1 MQELL
6 TAGVHFGHKVSR
18 AHPKMR
24 QFIFGAR
31 DGISVIDLAFSEK
44 QLNDAALKA
53 YELGKEGKVILV
65 VGTKKQARDIVKE
78 VADKAGVPYLNQRW
92 IGGMLTNF
100 DEVKKNIRKLT
111 GLRDDEQKGK
121 LSHYTKKER
130 LLLSRKIGKFERD
143 MGGASQMES
152 VPQALFIVDVVAD
165 KTAILE
171 GRSMGLLLLGISDTN
186 ADPTLLDYAIA
197 GNDDGIKSIKIICDT
212 IIDAYIKGK
221 KEAGDKLAADEAK
234 QSLRSD
240 DLKKKADEEK
250 AEEVALNDK
259 VLEEA
264 EVLEELVEKEAI
276 GEQERRAEKAIE
288 E

>member
-24 QFIFGAR
+24 QYIFGAR

-44 QLNDAALKA
+44 QLNDAAQKA
-53 YELGKEGKVILV
+53 YELGKEGKVILI
-65 VGTKKQARDIVKE
+65 VGTKKQAREIVKE
-78 VADKAGVPYLNQRW
+78 VAEKAGVPYLNQRW

-111 GLRDDEQKGK
+111 GLREDEQKGK

-143 MGGASQMES
+143 MGGASQMEA
-152 VPQALFIVDVVAD
+152 VPGAMFIVDAVTD

-221 KEAGDKLAADEAK
+221 KDAGDKLAADEAK
-234 QSLRSD
+234 
-240 DLKKKADEEK
+240 KKVEEEK
-250 AEEVALNDK
+250 AEEVALNEK

-264 EVLEELVEKEAI
+264 EVLEEMVEKEAI

>member
-1 MQELL
+1 MAITTPNMQELL

-18 AHPKMR
+18 SHPKMR
-24 QFIFGAR
+24 EFIFGAR
-31 DGISVIDLAFSEK
+31 DGIAVIDLAFSEK
-44 QLNDAALKA
+44 QLNEASEQA
-53 YELGKEGKVILV
+53 YELGKNGKVLLI

-78 VADKAGVPYLNQRW
+78 MAEKAGAPFLNQRW
-92 IGGMLTNF
+92 IGGILTNF

-111 GLRDDEQKGK
+111 TLRDEKQKGK
-121 LSHYTKKER
+121 LSHYTKKEQ

-143 MGGASQMES
+143 MGGAADMEA
-152 VPQALFIVDVVAD
+152 VPSAIFVVDAVTD

-171 GRSMGLLLLGISDTN
+171 SKKMGLTLIGISDTN
-186 ADPTLLDYAIA
+186 ADPTLLDYPIA

-221 KEAGDKLAADEAK
+221 SDAGKKLEADEA
-234 QSLRSD
+234 
-240 DLKKKADEEK
+240 KKKADEE
-250 AEEVALNDK
+250 AVEIALNSK

-264 EVLEELVEKEAI
+264 EVLEEMVEEKAI
-276 GEQERRAEKAIE
+276 NEQERRAEKAIE

>member
-1 MQELL
+1 MNIATPNMQELL

-53 YELGKEGKVILV
+53 YELGKEGKVILI

-78 VADKAGVPYLNQRW
+78 VADKAGVPFLNQRW

-100 DEVKKNIRKLT
+100 DEVKKNMRKLT

-143 MGGASQMES
+143 MGGAAQMES
-152 VPQALFIVDVVAD
+152 VPQAMFIVDAVTD

-171 GRSMGLLLLGISDTN
+171 GRITGLLLLGISDTN

-212 IIDAYIKGK
+212 IVDAYIKGK
-221 KEAGDKLAADEAK
+221 KDAGDKLAADEAK
-234 QSLRSD
+234 
-240 DLKKKADEEK
+240 KKADDEK
-250 AEEVALNDK
+250 AEEIALNEK

-264 EVLEELVEKEAI
+264 EVLEEMVEKEAI
-276 GEQERRAEKAIE
+276 SEQERRAEKAIE